1 MKYFAHLANAFS
13 GLRIVLTPV
22 CIWLLLQH
30 TQWAIITAIIVF
42 TLAALSDSCDGYL
55 ARKCD
60 IVSELGNFLDPM
72 ADKILILGVFGAF
85 WYLHLVPLWFLIVLI
100 SRDVIVT
107 HLRTELLRRGTSLK
121 TSDLGK
127 WKTFFQFVL
136 AYVIFF
142 YLLITHMQT
151 NNLHMIMFT
160 GKTIAAMIYGIA
172 AITIYTGIDYLIQSR
187 AFLAAM
193 LIEINATFCYF
204 GYVPY
209 APGSVASITTA
220 VAVFFLPTI
229 PVLFYLVG
237 LLVLFCLGVF
247 VSGRYEQA
255 VGKKDPSVVVI
266 DEVVGMAIGLILVP
280 KDPLLYVVALVAF
293 RIFDICKIYPACVI
307 DKKVPGGLGILLDDV
322 VAGLYALGVVH
333 TIAWLMK

>member
-22 CIWLLLQH
+22 CMWLLMQK

-55 ARKCD
+55 ARKFN

-72 ADKILILGVFGAF
+72 ADKVLILGIFGAF

-136 AYVIFF
+136 AYVVFF
-142 YLLITHMQT
+142 YLLIIHMQS
-151 NNLHMIMFT
+151 NNLSMIMLT
-160 GKTIAAMIYGIA
+160 GKTILTMVYAIA

-193 LIEINATFCYF
+193 VIEINATFCYF

-209 APGSVASITTA
+209 APGSVASILTA
-220 VAVFFLPTI
+220 VGLFFLPTI
-229 PVLFYLVG
+229 PVLVYLAWLIG
-237 LLVLFCLGVF
+237 LFCLGVF
-247 VSGRYEQA
+247 VSGRYEKT
-255 VGKKDPSVVVI
+255 VGTKDPSAVVI
-266 DEVVGMAIGLILVP
+266 DEVVGMAIALILVP
-280 KDPLLYVVALVAF
+280 KDPMLYLIALIAF
-293 RIFDICKIYPACVI
+293 RIFDICKIYPACLI
-307 DKKVPGGLGILLDDV
+307 DKKVRGGLGILLDDA

-333 TIAWLMK
+333 TIAWLFY